1 MSAGSIFGGSG
12 GFGSP
17 TSQPQQQQQQSS
29 MFGGGVFAQS
39 ENSQPTFTSS
49 AFGLGARAA
58 ASNPSFGSGPTF
70 GSPKGFGTFGSN
82 VQAPAFVSPTKGNN
96 LFESLGASEN
106 AMTFGKYSDIRT
118 QSKFLPSIIS
128 KFILFQEIWLRLKIR
143 LLNSPNNSGA
153 GKLIKC
159 NFII

>member
-1 MSAGSIFGGSG
+1 MSGGSIFGGSG

-17 TSQPQQQQQQSS
+17 SSQQQPQDQQQSL
-29 MFGGGVFAQS
+29 MFGGGVFAQAA
-39 ENSQPTFTSS
+39 NSQPTFGTS

-82 VQAPAFVSPTKGNN
+82 VQAPAFASPTKSNN

-106 AMTFGKYSDIRT
+106 TMTFGKYYTNRT
-118 QSKFLPSIIS
+118 QSEFSTH
-128 KFILFQEIWLRLKIR
+128 
-143 LLNSPNNSGA
+143 
-153 GKLIKC
+153 
-159 NFII
+159 NF